1 MAMSSSAM
9 GKAAGEGYIP
19 VQLPGD
25 PVPPPHPPAATT
37 TTTGGFSGRQEK
49 NQHPTSETPLMRV
62 CFFSPKIIPR
72 RSNPRWKP
80 RLEGDVPRRSQS
92 IALDF
97 VPACN

>member
-49 NQHPTSETPLMRV
+49 NQHPTSE
-62 CFFSPKIIPR
+62 PR
-72 RSNPRWKP
+72 
-80 RLEGDVPRRSQS
+80 
-92 IALDF
+92 
-97 VPACN
+97 